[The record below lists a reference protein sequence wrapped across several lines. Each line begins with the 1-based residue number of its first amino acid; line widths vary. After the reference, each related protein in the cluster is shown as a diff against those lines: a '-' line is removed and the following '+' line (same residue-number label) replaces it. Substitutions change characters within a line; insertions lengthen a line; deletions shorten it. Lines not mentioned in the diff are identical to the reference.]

1 MPKFGEQSL
10 NRLSTCHQDLQ
21 LVMHEAIKEI
31 DFTILHGYRSPEEQF
46 EIYKQGRRLVN
57 GKWTK
62 VGTTF
67 TELDGKIKK
76 SKHNYSPSLAVDIAP
91 YPIDWNDYERFRQLA
106 KVVMRCS
113 EDLGIKLKWGGN
125 FTWKDLPHFQLENV

>member
-1 MPKFGEQSL
+1 M
-10 NRLSTCHQDLQ
+10 
-21 LVMHEAIKEI
+21 
-31 DFTILHGYRSPEEQF
+31 
-46 EIYKQGRRLVN
+46 
-57 GKWTK
+57 
-62 VGTTF
+62 
-67 TELDGKIKK
+67 
-76 SKHNYSPSLAVDIAP
+76 DIAP